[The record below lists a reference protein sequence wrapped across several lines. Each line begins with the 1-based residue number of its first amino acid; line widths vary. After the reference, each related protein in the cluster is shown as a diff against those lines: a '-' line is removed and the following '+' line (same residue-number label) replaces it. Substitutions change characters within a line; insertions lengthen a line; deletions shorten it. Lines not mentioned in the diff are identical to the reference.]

1 MAWLE
6 YVENHLEDDDGVS
19 VSDEMR
25 DRIAETL
32 LTMPAPDRIALARE
46 LLTGTALV
54 VAKDYG
60 GMTEP
65 RSDGWMGGIIVG
77 WNECRKAM
85 LKGGE

>member
-32 LTMPAPDRIALARE
+32 LTMPAPDRITLARE
-46 LLTGTALV
+46 LLTGTELV
-54 VAKDYG
+54 VAKDVAAAQVLG
-60 GMTEP
+60 
-65 RSDGWMGGIIVG
+65 DGDWNARG
-77 WNECRKAM
+77 WNACRAEM
-85 LKGGE
+85 LAGGE